1 MIKALA
7 LKELREIAGIA
18 AVALL
23 ANLVLAAA
31 LMGMQP
37 FARLLKSGF
46 THGIPFV
53 NPDIRPVL
61 SFVAVPLALALGF
74 RQSAWEA
81 GQGTYQFLLHRPIGR
96 STVYLMKLATGI
108 GAFLACT
115 AVPILLC
122 AWWAATSGHHPSPFS
137 WSMTSPAWQL
147 CMVLPLLYLG
157 AFLSGLR
164 PARWYG
170 TRLLPLVAATGFV
183 VLLLYGPQTLRVEF
197 PWTTV
202 LPVALVLEALLI
214 SSICYV
220 ARMRDYS

>member
-1 MIKALA
+1 MIRALA

-18 AVALL
+18 AAALL

-37 FARLLKSGF
+37 FARLLKSGL

-74 RQSAWEA
+74 RQSTWEA
-81 GQGTYQFLLHRPIGR
+81 AQGTYQFLLHRPILR
-96 STVYLMKLATGI
+96 DAVFLTKLATGV
-108 GAFLACT
+108 ATFLACT
-115 AVPILLC
+115 ALPILLY
-122 AWWAATSGHHPSPFS
+122 AWWAATPGHHPSPFA
-137 WSMTSPAWQL
+137 WSMTWPAWQL
-147 CMVLPLLYLG
+147 CVVLPLLYLG

-164 PARWYG
+164 PGLWYG
-170 TRLLPLVAATGFV
+170 TRLLPLVATVGFA
-183 VLLLYGPQTLRVEF
+183 VLLFFGPQVLRVEF

-202 LPVALVLEALLI
+202 LPIAVALEALLI
-214 SSICYV
+214 LSICFV
-220 ARMRDYS
+220 ARARDYS